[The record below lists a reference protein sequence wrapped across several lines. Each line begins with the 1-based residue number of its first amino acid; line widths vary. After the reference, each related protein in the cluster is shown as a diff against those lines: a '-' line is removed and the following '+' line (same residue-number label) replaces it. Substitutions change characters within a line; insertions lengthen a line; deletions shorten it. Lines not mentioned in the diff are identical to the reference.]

1 MSSHSSLYGPEP
13 LTEVVLTWYCGTPTA
28 PGPINV
34 QFYGFRGHKVTP
46 NEIFQMLE
54 IVYQGL
60 RRDVD
65 AQAATSNGQP
75 AMPENVTVT
84 IPVGAKEVV

>member
-60 RRDVD
+60 RRDVA
-65 AQAATSNGQP
+65 AQAAGANGQDP
-75 AMPENVTVT
+75 QMPENVTVT
-84 IPVGAKEVV
+84 IPLVKEAV